1 MVRKGKT
8 RCSEKGIRD
17 VNSRAH
23 CSFWSILC
31 CHCFGTYTLSLEFNK
46 LETGHGHLRI
56 VLYLKTCPWKAKE
69 IQRWGSTKAFWAA
82 VGSASG
88 FSRNSHWCYDSTM
101 CRNQWRKGTERQLK
115 CKEVCTT
122 QSRFSYL
129 PKSKSPMGCLATH
142 VLLRKRGCKPWG
154 YCNKHHL
161 WWTGFVSLH
170 FFQGLFSS
178 LFNQLYEDREYD
190 TTVPQPPAHNRY
202 NKYML

>member
-8 RCSEKGIRD
+8 RCSEKGIRG

-69 IQRWGSTKAFWAA
+69 IQRWGSTKAFWAE

-101 CRNQWRKGTERQLK
+101 CCSQWRKGAEWQLK

-122 QSRFSYL
+122 QSHFSYF
-129 PKSKSPMGCLATH
+129 PKSKCPHGMSCNTCSVEKKRLQTMG
-142 VLLRKRGCKPWG
+142 LL
-154 YCNKHHL
+154 
-161 WWTGFVSLH
+161 
-170 FFQGLFSS
+170 Q
-178 LFNQLYEDREYD
+178 
-190 TTVPQPPAHNRY
+190 
-202 NKYML
+202 